1 MREVKYKKNNKMSKG
16 FTLVELIV
24 TIIIL
29 GIVSAMTFPLIRK
42 IASDGEN
49 KKYTIYKDNVTSSA
63 KLYTDSY
70 NEDMFGH
77 NKSGCAYIPYKKL
90 EEKKLI
96 KDIQV
101 DEMTCDTEETYVKV
115 IKVNNRYSYNTY
127 VGCGKETSPYSKVKI
142 VKRLPATIP
151 EMVEENC
158 EIGKSTISIEASP
171 ASSKVP
177 EKQQMTVKVTLKSS
191 TGIDTNSN
199 IHYGWSKSNNYTGVT
214 SWSKL
219 SISIPSKEEQNK
231 TIFENLKEVEAST
244 NVTTPS
250 GLNGDYYLFIKVDR
264 LTDLVGAP
272 YDGNMKMFGSYRLD
286 NIAPNLNDSTIIS
299 NNKNYN
305 TLEPKLNLKA
315 TDNYTPTGSLKMCI
329 SYEKDNCKKTS
340 TDISK
345 YSNYAS
351 SEVLSKISN
360 KYDGSKH
367 KVYITIADRAGNYT
381 TKVFNY
387 NVSKTYTLKYN
398 SNGGSSCASQAA
410 SINGTWGTL
419 CVPKRTGY
427 TFRSWNTKK
436 DGTGTTITANTMAK
450 SDLTVYAQWSLTT
463 YTISYNLN
471 GGTVSGN
478 PTTYTI
484 NTNTFTLKNPTKTG
498 DKFSGWSGT
507 GLKSNTSSVTIKK
520 GSTGNR
526 VYTANWNSTIYVLT
540 FNSDGGTTCSP
551 TSISKKYNATWG
563 TLCTPSRPE
572 YSFEGWYTGKNGS
585 GSKITSSSKAT
596 ANLTVYAKWA
606 ANVKNYKLTYNSD
619 GGSACNPSS
628 ISRIQNTA
636 WGTLCT
642 PNKSGYTFGGWYT
655 GKNGGGS
662 HIQNTSKAT
671 SNITVY
677 AKWTAQKKNYK
688 LTYNSDGGTVCSPS
702 SVNKQ
707 ENTAWG
713 TLCTPSKNNYTFGGW
728 YTSKNGGGSKI
739 TNTSK
744 ATSNI
749 TVYAKWNVNK
759 PTCSISISD
768 PKGENGWYKQNVTVK
783 MTTNG
788 VVSKYGL
795 ATTANSTNSKKTVS
809 ATTEGTKTYY
819 GYVYNSA
826 GSNTCQITVK
836 IDKTPPTCTHSG
848 WSKTWQ
854 KANRKI
860 SWGCSDETSRC
871 NSSYNGG
878 SETFKTTTKTATIG
892 AYTIKDNA
900 GNTKKCPAKTANV
913 YVDKT
918 APSYIGATAY
928 CGKCGVSRPEHNWY
942 VKLDVSDNESGLG
955 ERVISYR
962 KTSKQPDNFK
972 GATLGADYIAD
983 NSSTIWYTIDKVC
996 DRVGNCRSYSKKTI
1010 NKPC

>member
-49 KKYTIYKDNVTSSA
+49 KKYTIYKDNVASSA

-142 VKRLPATIP
+142 VKRLPTTIP

-231 TIFENLKEVEAST
+231 TIFENLKDVETST

-329 SYEKDNCKKTS
+329 SYEKDNCKKAS

-367 KVYITIADRAGNYT
+367 KVYITIADRAGNHT

-387 NVSKTYTLKYN
+387 DVSKTYTLKYN

-436 DGTGTTITANTMAK
+436 DGSGTTITANDIAK
-450 SDLTVYAQWSLTT
+450 ADLTVYAQWSLTT

-563 TLCTPSRPE
+563 TLCTPTKSG
-572 YSFEGWYTGKNGS
+572 YNFGGWYTKQNG
-585 GSKITSSSKAT
+585 GGTNIKSSSKAT
-596 ANLTVYAKWA
+596 SNLTVYAKWT
-606 ANVKNYKLTYNSD
+606 ANTKNYKLTYNSA
-619 GGSACNPSS
+619 GGTTCSPSS
-628 ISRIQNTA
+628 ISRSQNTA

-655 GKNGGGS
+655 KANGQG
-662 HIQNTSKAT
+662 
-671 SNITVY
+671 SNIT
-677 AKWTAQKKNYK
+677 A
-688 LTYNSDGGTVCSPS
+688 S
-702 SVNKQ
+702 S
-707 ENTAWG
+707 
-713 TLCTPSKNNYTFGGW
+713 L
-728 YTSKNGGGSKI
+728 
-739 TNTSK
+739 

-749 TVYAKWNVNK
+749 TVYAKWNPHK
-759 PTCSISISD
+759 PTCSISIPD
-768 PKGENGWYKQNVTVK
+768 TKGENGWYKKNVTVN

-795 ATTANSTNSKKTVS
+795 ATTVNSTNGKKSVS
-809 ATTEGTKTYY
+809 ATAEGTTTYY
-819 GYVYNSA
+819 GYVSNAS

-836 IDKTPPTCTHSG
+836 IDKTAPTCTHSG

-854 KANRKI
+854 KEKREIK
-860 SWGCSDETSRC
+860 WGCSDSTSKC

-878 SETFKTTTKTATIG
+878 SKTFNASTKTAKIS

-900 GNTKKCPAKTANV
+900 GNTTKCPAETANV

-918 APSYIGATAY
+918 PPEDIYHDTSHKTSCFSYSH
-928 CGKCGVSRPEHNWY
+928 CGKNQENC
-942 VKLDVSDNESGLG
+942 
-955 ERVISYR
+955 VI
-962 KTSKQPDNFK
+962 
-972 GATLGADYIAD
+972 
-983 NSSTIWYTIDKVC
+983 
-996 DRVGNCRSYSKKTI
+996 SKKTACGGTKVI
-1010 NKPC
+1010 QKDAHSGTDYALYKSTGTDCKHGGYTSSTATTGDWKRYSEWQAVYYKLNTCKKTTIKQKTVDNVGNVSSVYTYKFNNLWIK